1 MGLCFFFHLYDCHQ
15 KWKGKAANRRP
26 PCTAR
31 EGGRVGV
38 CASHA
43 VARAASPTPRSRSRL
58 RLGVSVHGP
67 PQGGLLPRPPARTA
81 GSPRETLR
89 ATHAVRVGPAGGR
102 PCRAECASSAAGL
115 GPHMAPPGISSGGGR
130 ALLLDP
136 WLVTRITLGYKEGRC
151 VKQPRNGRRR
161 IWDSPRLGFICCLS
175 ELSPHVLCCG
185 GSPGPCPPLLK
196 WSGLAV
202 RTGGRGGRRHY
213 YQQLQGPALRFSI

>member
-1 MGLCFFFHLYDCHQ
+1 MYGPRGWAC
-15 KWKGKAANRRP
+15 
-26 PCTAR
+26 
-31 EGGRVGV
+31 GRVRE

-43 VARAASPTPRSRSRL
+43 VARAASPTPRSRSCL
-58 RLGVSVHGP
+58 RLGVNVHGP

-115 GPHMAPPGISSGGGR
+115 GPRMAPPGISSGGGR

-136 WLVTRITLGYKEGRC
+136 WLVTRMTLGYKEGRC
-151 VKQPRNGRRR
+151 VKQPRNGRRQ

-185 GSPGPCPPLLK
+185 GSPAPCPPPPN
-196 WSGLAV
+196 GLA
-202 RTGGRGGRRHY
+202 
-213 YQQLQGPALRFSI
+213 

>member
-1 MGLCFFFHLYDCHQ
+1 ME
-15 KWKGKAANRRP
+15 
-26 PCTAR
+26 R
-31 EGGRVGV
+31 EGSKPEASVYRPRGWACGRVREPRRRQGRQPHTV
-38 CASHA
+38 LAL
-43 VARAASPTPRSRSRL
+43 PPPPRSKCA
-58 RLGVSVHGP
+58 
-67 PQGGLLPRPPARTA
+67 RPPARWTPA
-81 GSPRETLR
+81 PSSCPDSRVPRETLR
-89 ATHAVRVGPAGGR
+89 AMHAVRVGPAGGR

-115 GPHMAPPGISSGGGR
+115 GPRTAPGPRTVPPGISSGGGR

-151 VKQPRNGRRR
+151 VKQPRNGRRQ